1 MTKLSEIYVCEICG
15 NRAIVDKIGAGPL
28 VCCGQNMILLEE
40 KREDI
45 GKEKHKP
52 VIIFEEN
59 KIIVK
64 VGEIPHPMEEA
75 HYIEFI
81 ELLKNNYIIAR
92 SQLKPYEK
100 PEAVFY
106 ITDKNIR
113 VRIFCNIH
121 GLWT

>member
-1 MTKLSEIYVCEICG
+1 MTKLSEIYVCEIFG
-15 NRAIVDKIGAGPL
+15 NRVIVDKIGAGTL

-75 HYIEFI
+75 HYIECGISPTFT
-81 ELLKNNYIIAR
+81 IILF
-92 SQLKPYEK
+92 SSKI
-100 PEAVFY
+100 
-106 ITDKNIR
+106 IT
-113 VRIFCNIH
+113 
-121 GLWT
+121 G